1 MRDWTAKG
9 AWLIGT
15 IVLSSV
21 PIIAHARTRHHKGA
35 VHHTSTH
42 HATTHHATAHHAGV
56 PHAASH
62 HEAALRHETGRHETG
77 HRLAYRHRY
86 AGHGY
91 AGHGHRVEL
100 ASYHGEYR
108 SLRHHYRHNYYRG
121 RHFHGISC
129 VPFAREESGIH
140 LVGDAY
146 VWWGEAAGRYARGD
160 VPEPGSVLN
169 FRANRA
175 MPLGHVAVVRA
186 VVNSR
191 QILVDQANWW
201 GPGGGHGVVSHKVA
215 VVDVSPHND
224 WSAVRVALGHSGNYG
239 SVYPTYGF
247 IYDRPE
253 DSLSWKPVRLAT
265 MAGTKPLN
273 PVPRDLRP
281 RDDRTRLAAVHAV
294 PPTRYEE
301 VAELPL
307 AKVKPR

>member
-1 MRDWTAKG
+1 MRNWTTKG
-9 AWLIGT
+9 VWLVST
-15 IVLSSV
+15 IVLSST
-21 PIIAHARTRHHKGA
+21 PIIAQARTRAHKATSHGAHH
-35 VHHTSTH
+35 VTHHVATHH
-42 HATTHHATAHHAGV
+42 HATRHAALHHHATHHFAM
-56 PHAASH
+56 
-62 HEAALRHETGRHETG
+62 RHGR
-77 HRLAYRHRY
+77 RRHD
-86 AGHGY
+86 
-91 AGHGHRVEL
+91 VEL
-100 ASYHGEYR
+100 AAYHGEYR
-108 SLRHHYRHNYYRG
+108 SFRHHYHYRHEYHHSRYFR
-121 RHFHGISC
+121 GISC
-129 VPFAREESGIH
+129 VPYARAESGIH

-201 GPGGGHGVVSHKVA
+201 GPGGGHGVVSHNVA

-239 SVYPTYGF
+239 SVYPTFGF

-253 DSLSWKPVRLAT
+253 DSLSWKPLRIAT
-265 MAGTKPLN
+265 VAGTRPLN

-294 PPTRYEE
+294 PPKRYEE

-307 AKVKPR
+307 ATVRQEKK